1 MKTVFPAFALSCALV
16 LFLASCNGNQSSASQ
31 EDQSTTPV
39 ISSSMASGSVS
50 QADDKD
56 TALEQDVVSLLSS
69 FSPENIKVEQTDT
82 RLSVSAFDPEIS
94 VAVAAA
100 QEAGGSAPAGWAN
113 YEAAWAADAQ
123 TLAQNYPDGNTT
135 LSVESDEA
143 GTTIYVTYVN
153 GKQTYSIFGS
163 NAVSQDNPPTISLE
177 EFEQIQTGM
186 SYQEVFD
193 LVGSRGELLSEV
205 DLGLGNE
212 YYTAIYS
219 WDGEGALG
227 ANASVTFQG
236 GYVTSKAQAGLE

>member
-1 MKTVFPAFALSCALV
+1 MKKNLSALALLPV
-16 LFLASCNGNQSSASQ
+16 LLLFLASCSNGQSSASQ
-31 EDQSTTPV
+31 EDHSAPPA
-39 ISSSMASGSVS
+39 SSSTASNSDS
-50 QADDKD
+50 QADEQG
-56 TALEQDVVSLLSS
+56 TALEQEIAALLSA
-69 FSPENIKVEQTDT
+69 FPAENVRVEQTDT
-82 RLSVSAFDPEIS
+82 RLAVSAFDPEAS
-94 VAVAAA
+94 AAVTAA
-100 QEAGGSAPAGWAN
+100 QETGGSAPAGWAD

-123 TLAQNYPDGNTT
+123 ALEQNYPDGNTT
-135 LSVESDEA
+135 LSVESDGA

-177 EFEQIQTGM
+177 EFEQIQIGM

-193 LVGSRGELLSEV
+193 LVGSRGELLSEA
-205 DLGLGNE
+205 DLGLGDE